1 MKILYFTGTGNCL
14 AVAKRFDAELLSI
27 PQMIKNKI
35 YEIEDD
41 VVGIIYPTYA
51 NIVPNIVE
59 KYLRQCKIKA
69 EYVFVIATYGNI
81 AGATLRKMR
90 KILESNGNKANYY
103 EKLLMVDNYL
113 PLFDIDDQLSKLPQK
128 DIETNLNRIVNEVNE
143 RTIKPERSTITDRLF
158 SLLIGSFESKYAST
172 TPKLFEVTDECIG
185 CGICAKVCPVNNIVQ
200 NNKEKPLF
208 NYNCESCFAC
218 IHNCPKCA
226 IQMKIQR
233 SEKRFRNSNVS
244 LNEIIEA
251 NDV

>member
-27 PQMIKNKI
+27 PQMIKNNC
-35 YEIEDD
+35 YEITDD
-41 VVGIIYPTYA
+41 IVGIIYPTYA

-59 KYLRQCKIKA
+59 RYIKQCKIKA

-81 AGATLRKMR
+81 AGATLRRMR
-90 KILESNGNKANYY
+90 KILESNGNNADYY

-128 DIETNLNRIVNEVNE
+128 NIETNLNRIVNEVNK
-143 RTIKPERSTITDRLF
+143 RTIKSEHSNIIERLF
-158 SLLIGSFESKYAST
+158 SLIIGSVETKYAHK
-172 TPKLFEVTDECIG
+172 TPKFFEVTDECTG
-185 CGICAKVCPVNNIVQ
+185 CGICTKVCPVNNIVQ
-200 NNKEKPLF
+200 TNKEKPLF
-208 NYNCESCFAC
+208 NYNCESCLSC
-218 IHNCPKCA
+218 IHNCPKNA

-233 SEKRFRNSNVS
+233 SKKRFHNSDVT

-251 NDV
+251 NNI

>member
-1 MKILYFTGTGNCL
+1 MLMTLANYHDIISYMKILYFTGTGNCL
-14 AVAKRFDAELLSI
+14 AVAKRFNAELLSI

-128 DIETNLNRIVNEVNE
+128 DIET
-143 RTIKPERSTITDRLF
+143 
-158 SLLIGSFESKYAST
+158 
-172 TPKLFEVTDECIG
+172 
-185 CGICAKVCPVNNIVQ
+185 
-200 NNKEKPLF
+200 
-208 NYNCESCFAC
+208 
-218 IHNCPKCA
+218 
-226 IQMKIQR
+226 
-233 SEKRFRNSNVS
+233 
-244 LNEIIEA
+244 
-251 NDV
+251 